1 MILLIV
7 STAVLLYLTIT
18 KKQQRH
24 LRIIAALLLG
34 LGLFQLFF
42 ATIIFPVLASVV
54 LLSLAMMLLP
64 LFLSSE
70 VNGCCD
76 DTSDGGRIYPLYPS
90 HLSFYR
96 WCFVCN
102 ELKDKEWLNARVS
115 YPGTLAYAAEWYY
128 RLPC

>member
-64 LFLSSE
+64 LFYRVKLTD
-70 VNGCCD
+70 VVMIPVMVVGFILFIPAIFLFIA
-76 DTSDGGRIYPLYPS
+76 GV
-90 HLSFYR
+90 SF
-96 WCFVCN
+96 VMN
-102 ELKDKEWLNARVS
+102 
-115 YPGTLAYAAEWYY
+115 
-128 RLPC
+128 